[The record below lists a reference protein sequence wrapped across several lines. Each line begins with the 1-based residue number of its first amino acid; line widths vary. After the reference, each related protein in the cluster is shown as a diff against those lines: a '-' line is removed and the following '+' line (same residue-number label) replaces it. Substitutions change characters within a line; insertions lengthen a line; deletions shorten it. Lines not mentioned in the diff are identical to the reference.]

1 MQSDEYL
8 FEPVKSGSVVDS
20 VTQQIEDLII
30 SGVLKE
36 GAKLPSEREIAEVME
51 VSRPKVREALK
62 RLEENQL
69 ILIRHGEGSFI
80 APLMNDAMTPALI
93 NLIARNKSVFFDYL
107 EYRREQEGLAAQL
120 AAERATRLDRQRIE
134 FFLNKLQYA
143 HENGDT
149 EVSKEADIGFHSAIV
164 DASHN
169 VLLVHVMTSIYELT
183 RKGVF
188 YSRDFLRSIDGTG
201 EKLLKQHQAIG
212 AAILDRDPVKAKA
225 AALAHLDFV
234 ESSFRLWRAQ
244 IKREHISSKRLASL
258 GAKA

>member
-1 MQSDEYL
+1 MTSDDYL
-8 FEPVKSGSVVDS
+8 FEPVESGSVVDS

-36 GAKLPSEREIAEVME
+36 GAKLPSEREIAELME

-69 ILIRHGEGSFI
+69 IQIRHGEGSFI

-93 NLIARNKSVFFDYL
+93 ALIARNKSVFFDYL

-120 AAERATRLDRQRIE
+120 AAERATRLDRERIE
-134 FFLNKLQYA
+134 FFLKKLEYA
-143 HENGDT
+143 HANGDT

-169 VLLVHVMTSIYELT
+169 VMLVHVMASIYDLT

-201 EKLLKQHQAIG
+201 EKLLSQHKAIG
-212 AAILDRDPVKAKA
+212 TAILARDPEKAKA
-225 AALAHLDFV
+225 AAFAHLDFV
-234 ESSFRLWRAQ
+234 ENSFRLWRAQ
-244 IKREHISSKRLASL
+244 SKREHISSKRFANLSSNS
-258 GAKA
+258 